1 MFARL
6 RARGIRPITIGR
18 RLVEAIDAHV
28 NEQYQVPGAY
38 EVRLHPDDF
47 AQLEHLRKPL
57 VSELRQVVVNH
68 AEYEQYDVTGE
79 ASVGLVSAD
88 HVSPGHVVIEVI
100 RAPLSVA
107 VPNEPTS
114 TPSGSWRL
122 IMDGATFELVG
133 DIATI
138 GRQGTCTIHIPDIN
152 VSRLHAELRRT
163 GDSWT
168 IEDRGS
174 TNGTKINDDLIVK
187 PTTLNSGDVVSLGTI
202 QLRVE
207 RT

>member
-1 MFARL
+1 VFARL

-28 NEQYQVPGAY
+28 NEQHQVPGAY

-47 AQLEHLRKPL
+47 AQLEHVFKPL

-68 AEYEQYDVTGE
+68 AEYEQYDLTGE
-79 ASVGLVSAD
+79 PSVGLVSAD
-88 HVSPGHVVIEVI
+88 HVTPGHVVIDVA
-100 RAPLSVA
+100 RGPLGAVVVNESASV
-107 VPNEPTS
+107 S
-114 TPSGSWRL
+114 SGSWKL
-122 IMDGATFELVG
+122 VMDGTTFELAG
-133 DIATI
+133 DVATI

-152 VSRLHAELRRT
+152 VSRLHAELRRS

-174 TNGTKINDDLIVK
+174 TNGTKVNGDLIVR

-202 QLRVE
+202 QLQVE